1 MFSGRINTCR
11 PEQRFSMCCT
21 NISLTLITLH
31 CAIVCENFLSII
43 SLNHPH
49 SYLPGKSPMYVCNY
63 NLGVLLKKK
72 NSYKKVE
79 IDNYDL
85 EECEVVLQ
93 YPMHI
98 QSYL

>member
-1 MFSGRINTCR
+1 MLHKHFL
-11 PEQRFSMCCT
+11 
-21 NISLTLITLH
+21 NIDNLTLRDRLWKFLIN
-31 CAIVCENFLSII
+31 NFIES
-43 SLNHPH
+43 SPF
-49 SYLPGKSPMYVCNY
+49 LPPREIPDVRMQLESWG
-63 NLGVLLKKK
+63 LIGKK

-85 EECEVVLQ
+85 EVCEVVLQ

>member
-1 MFSGRINTCR
+1 MLHKHFL
-11 PEQRFSMCCT
+11 
-21 NISLTLITLH
+21 NIDNLTLRDRLWQFLIN
-31 CAIVCENFLSII
+31 NFIES
-43 SLNHPH
+43 SPF
-49 SYLPGKSPMYVCNY
+49 LPPREIPDVRMQLESWG
-63 NLGVLLKKK
+63 LIEKK

-85 EECEVVLQ
+85 EVCEVVLQ

>member
-1 MFSGRINTCR
+1 MLHKHFL
-11 PEQRFSMCCT
+11 
-21 NISLTLITLH
+21 NIDNLTLRDRLWKFLIN
-31 CAIVCENFLSII
+31 NFIES
-43 SLNHPH
+43 SPF
-49 SYLPGKSPMYVCNY
+49 LPRREIPDVRMQLESWG
-63 NLGVLLKKK
+63 LIEKK

-85 EECEVVLQ
+85 EVCEVVLQ

>member
-1 MFSGRINTCR
+1 MLHKHFL
-11 PEQRFSMCCT
+11 
-21 NISLTLITLH
+21 NIDNLTLRDRLWKFLIN
-31 CAIVCENFLSII
+31 NFIES
-43 SLNHPH
+43 SPF
-49 SYLPGKSPMYVCNY
+49 LPPREIPDVRMQLESWG
-63 NLGVLLKKK
+63 LIEKK

-85 EECEVVLQ
+85 EECKVVLQ

>member
-1 MFSGRINTCR
+1 MLHKHLL
-11 PEQRFSMCCT
+11 
-21 NISLTLITLH
+21 NIDNLTLRDRLWQFLIN
-31 CAIVCENFLSII
+31 NFIES
-43 SLNHPH
+43 SPF
-49 SYLPGKSPMYVCNY
+49 LPPREIPDVRMQLESWG
-63 NLGVLLKKK
+63 LIEKK

-85 EECEVVLQ
+85 EVCEVVLQ

>member
-1 MFSGRINTCR
+1 MLHKHFL
-11 PEQRFSMCCT
+11 
-21 NISLTLITLH
+21 NIDNLTLRDRLWQFLIN
-31 CAIVCENFLSII
+31 NFIES
-43 SLNHPH
+43 SPF
-49 SYLPGKSPMYVCNY
+49 LPPREIPDVRMQLESWG
-63 NLGVLLKKK
+63 LIEKK